1 MGSDRP
7 SRRSVGVP
15 LSARVWFV
23 SGHVQGVGY
32 RWFVCSHAVELGL
45 AGWVRNEDDG
55 RVKVYAVGAREQ
67 LNKLAGWLHRGPPH
81 ATVRGVEE
89 QEAVVQQ
96 LSSFQSR

>member
-1 MGSDRP
+1 MGTRKSKP
-7 SRRSVGVP
+7 SNPSSE
-15 LSARVWFV
+15 LQARNWFV

-32 RWFVCSHAVELGL
+32 RWFVINRAEESGL

-55 RVKVYAVGAREQ
+55 RVQVYAIGTPEQ
-67 LNKLAGWLHRGPPH
+67 LNELAAWLHRGPAQ

-89 QEAVVQQ
+89 IEATVQQ